1 MESNTHGW
9 LRAMA
14 FLVNGGV
21 DVGIPP
27 KSVVYGSAS
36 ISD

>member
-9 LRAMA
+9 LRAMG
-14 FLVNGGV
+14 LIVNGGV

-27 KSVVYGSAS
+27 KSVVNGLAS
-36 ISD
+36 ISE